1 MMSPGELIKALD
13 ELAVGLV
20 MVGCQLGEKLVVR
33 NAGRRGQ
40 ASLVEDA
47 GADFRRR
54 RGRRSTVLVLVGR
67 DLRMLAHCG
76 ASPNCVERLS
86 ATLIT
91 GAADSRKRPPTN
103 EAAATG
109 RSANLK
115 YRSPVGQALGQA
127 ILIYLVIASSP
138 VTAQDARPGRET
150 FAEMVAFA
158 RVGSVACQRLAPDVE
173 GFHAL
178 ALQRLIK
185 PPLAEKEI
193 VAKEKEV
200 KSLRD
205 RLGLSRWCRLYA
217 GEMEQAR
224 ILVQVLRRQN

>member
-1 MMSPGELIKALD
+1 MKEPRSHRNSRGSAFGELADHSGMMSPGELIKALD

-91 GAADSRKRPPTN
+91 GAANSRKRPPTN

-138 VTAQDARPGRET
+138 VTAQDARPVSPQQPGLCFWGTRRP
-150 FAEMVAFA
+150 FRDDVAGGA
-158 RVGSVACQRLAPDVE
+158 D
-173 GFHAL
+173 
-178 ALQRLIK
+178 
-185 PPLAEKEI
+185 
-193 VAKEKEV
+193 
-200 KSLRD
+200 
-205 RLGLSRWCRLYA
+205 
-217 GEMEQAR
+217 
-224 ILVQVLRRQN
+224 